1 VDSSGSAPF
10 ATVPVLLVDSSD
22 LGGNATSISL
32 EFVGGDGGHSAP
44 LQRQTKL
51 LELGFDAVHG
61 PCQHD
66 QGDNDREGRGQQ
78 GPTHEDDAT
87 DRFMNK
93 R

>member
-1 VDSSGSAPF
+1 
-10 ATVPVLLVDSSD
+10 
-22 LGGNATSISL
+22 
-32 EFVGGDGGHSAP
+32 
-44 LQRQTKL
+44 
-51 LELGFDAVHG
+51 VHG

>member
-1 VDSSGSAPF
+1 VSI
-10 ATVPVLLVDSSD
+10 LLVDSLD
-22 LGGNATSISL
+22 LGGNASGVSL
-32 EFVGGDGGHSAP
+32 KFVGGDGGHLTPS
-44 LQRQTKL
+44 QRQAQL
-51 LELGFDAVHG
+51 LELGFDTVHG
-61 PCQHD
+61 PCQDD